1 MIKQLTYLLTL
12 ASFILVSAQLM
23 GQVTTTKTA
32 NGPWTNASK
41 WNNGI
46 PTSIDDAIINTG
58 NTNANSNG
66 ECNDLEIKIGNSL
79 NVGATLTVNG
89 ALNIESGVSLQINGN
104 IVVNDSISLN
114 STKVMEMG
122 GGITFYAPF
131 DIGQ

>member
-32 NGPWTNASK
+32 NGPWSNASK
-41 WNNGI
+41 WDNGV

-66 ECNDLEIKIGNSL
+66 VCNDLEIKTGSNL

-89 ALNIESGVSLQINGN
+89 ELNIESGINLQITGELDVKGN
-104 IVVNDSISLN
+104 ISLS
-114 STKVMEMG
+114 STKVMDVG
-122 GGITFYAPF
+122 GEITFYSPF